1 MAHLCI
7 CQKKSIPI
15 SRIKKKKKKKPRKA
29 RKKEREKE
37 KALRVDK
44 G

>member
-7 CQKKSIPI
+7 CHKKSIPI
-15 SRIKKKKKKKPRKA
+15 STIKKKKKKKPGKA